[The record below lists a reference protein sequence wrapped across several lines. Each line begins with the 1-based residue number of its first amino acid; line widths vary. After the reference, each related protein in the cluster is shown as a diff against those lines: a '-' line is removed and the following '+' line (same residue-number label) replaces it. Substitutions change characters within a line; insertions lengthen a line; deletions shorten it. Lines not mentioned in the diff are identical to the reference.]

1 MSLQADPFRFF
12 LAIGALSGL
21 VSIAF
26 HSFFDFN
33 LQMPANCVYFVMLM
47 GIIDV
52 CLWGEGGKVGIYF
65 VMLMGIIDVCLWGE
79 GGKVGMWEGKK
90 VGREEGRKGRR

>member
-1 MSLQADPFRFF
+1 MGGFYMFLVSSFRKVRHMRLQADPIGFF

-47 GIIDV
+47 GIVDV
-52 CLWGEGGKVGIYF
+52 CL
-65 VMLMGIIDVCLWGE
+65 
-79 GGKVGMWEGKK
+79 
-90 VGREEGRKGRR
+90 RRSGQERRR

>member
-1 MSLQADPFRFF
+1 MSLHADPFRFF

-47 GIIDV
+47 GIVDV
-52 CLWGEGGKVGIYF
+52 CLWGEGGKVGRE
-65 VMLMGIIDVCLWGE
+65 E
-79 GGKVGMWEGKK
+79 GGKVRLALSYFLRPKDCG
-90 VGREEGRKGRR
+90 